1 MTEWYV
7 VLPATILLIALSAF
21 FVIIEFALLA
31 ARRNRLEETVETSR
45 SSRAALRSLNELTLM
60 LAGAQLGITMVTFAL
75 GAITKP
81 WVHYA
86 LIPLFEWARIPLV
99 MADVIAFILSL
110 FIVTFLH
117 LVIGEMAPKS
127 WAIAHPET
135 ALRTIAIPAR
145 GFINLFRPLLQWIN
159 KMANALVRKVG
170 ETPVDRA
177 AAGGYDTDTLHA
189 LIEHSQET
197 GALDQQSAA
206 QISGIIKLEKITVGQ
221 TLTASPFTHSASATV
236 AEVQA
241 AAQRSGSL
249 RVLIDAPSHL
259 FPHVIH
265 VRDTL
270 GASPD
275 EKASKWSRP
284 ILTVSET
291 DTLHQALENMREHNE
306 QISAVLSADGKTV
319 LGVITWDHILK
330 YLWPASV

>member
-86 LIPLFEWARIPLV
+86 LMPLFEWARIPLV

-159 KMANALVRKVG
+159 KMANDLVRKVG

-189 LIEHSQET
+189 LIEHSRET

-206 QISGIIKLEKITVGQ
+206 QISGIIKLDKITVG
-221 TLTASPFTHSASATV
+221 
-236 AEVQA
+236 
-241 AAQRSGSL
+241 
-249 RVLIDAPSHL
+249 
-259 FPHVIH
+259 
-265 VRDTL
+265 
-270 GASPD
+270 
-275 EKASKWSRP
+275 
-284 ILTVSET
+284 
-291 DTLHQALENMREHNE
+291 
-306 QISAVLSADGKTV
+306 
-319 LGVITWDHILK
+319 
-330 YLWPASV
+330 